1 MMLSTYGVKKIKK
14 TTDKNVDFDDKGEYT
29 KYPRNFTV
37 ELVKLIILL
46 PSKIEFFIY
55 TDSSNLEIFLEMMN
69 DKEIIIAVAH
79 DDASKK

>member
-1 MMLSTYGVKKIKK
+1 MFVS
-14 TTDKNVDFDDKGEYT
+14 
-29 KYPRNFTV
+29 NF
-37 ELVKLIILL
+37 
-46 PSKIEFFIY
+46 FFIN